1 MNGGPVPAVEARALA
16 KTFDGTPAVDGVSFQ
31 VDRDTTFG
39 LLGVNG
45 AGKTTTLM
53 MMLGLLIPDGGS
65 ARVLGFDMARERYRA
80 LARTN
85 FSSPYV
91 DLPHRL
97 SPRENLRVY
106 AGIYGVRDA
115 AERVERLAAELDF
128 EDFLDRPLGKL
139 SAGQKARVGL
149 AKALVNEPEVLFLD
163 EPTASLDPERADRM
177 REFLARYRAR
187 TGAALVLA
195 SHNMNEVERMCDSL
209 VILERGQVVG
219 RGTPAEIRESRGAAT
234 LEEAF
239 LAIARAGNEY
249 NFS

>member
-1 MNGGPVPAVEARALA
+1 MNGEARPAVEARDLA
-16 KTFDGTPAVDGVSFQ
+16 KAFDGTPAVDGVSFQ
-31 VDRDTTFG
+31 VARGTTFG

-53 MMLGLLIPDGGS
+53 MMLGLLLPDGGS

-80 LARTN
+80 LARAN

-97 SPRENLRVY
+97 TARENLRVY
-106 AGIYGVRDA
+106 AGIYGVRGA
-115 AERVERLAAELDF
+115 GARIERLAAELEF
-128 EDFLDRPLGKL
+128 EDLLDRPVGKL
-139 SAGQKARVGL
+139 SSGQKARVGL

-177 REFLARYRAR
+177 RGFLARYRAR

-195 SHNMNEVERMCDSL
+195 SHNMGEVERMCDSL
-209 VILERGQVVG
+209 AILERGRVVG
-219 RGTPAEIRESRGAAT
+219 RGTPAEIREGRGAAT

-239 LAIARAGNEY
+239 VAIARGAAGEGA
-249 NFS
+249 

>member
-1 MNGGPVPAVEARALA
+1 MNGAAGPAVEARDLV
-16 KTFDGTPAVDGVSFQ
+16 KTFDGAPAVDGVSFQ
-31 VDRDTTFG
+31 VERGTTFG

-65 ARVLGFDMARERYRA
+65 ARVLGIDMARDRYRA
-80 LARTN
+80 LARAN

-97 SPRENLRVY
+97 TPRENLKVY
-106 AGIYGVRDA
+106 ARIYGVRDVA
-115 AERVERLAAELDF
+115 PRIGRLAAELGF
-128 EDFLDRPLGKL
+128 EDLLDRPLGKL

-177 REFLARYRAR
+177 RGFLADYRAR

-195 SHNMNEVERMCDSL
+195 SHNMGEVERMCDSI
-209 VILERGQVVG
+209 VILERGRVVG
-219 RGTPAEIRESRGAAT
+219 RGTTAEIQAGCGAAT

-239 LAIARAGNEY
+239 LAIARGTAPEEGA
-249 NFS
+249 